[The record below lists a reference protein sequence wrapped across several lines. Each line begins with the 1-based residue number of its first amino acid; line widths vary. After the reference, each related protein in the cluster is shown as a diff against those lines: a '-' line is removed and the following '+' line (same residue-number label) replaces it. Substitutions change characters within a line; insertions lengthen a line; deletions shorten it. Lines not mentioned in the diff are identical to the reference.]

1 MTALPNIPE
10 FPESG
15 RIFQENRKVRLG
27 DCNQAGRMRLD
38 ALLRFAQDLSDDDTT
53 DAQLAA
59 DSNWVV
65 RSVVVKCGKPGA
77 LGEALD
83 MRTACSGLGGRWAE
97 RRIEIRGQL
106 GCEYDLVVMWICIDP
121 VTHRPKRLSEDFLE
135 TFGLAAAGRKVKA
148 SRLLDLDHNIDE
160 TATFL
165 TRVSDFD
172 VFGHMNNAAYGALIE
187 QLTTGSLDGEFTAV
201 IDFYGGVP
209 VTDKVEISADS
220 QGDLKQLV
228 FWHKMEQAAAAVVQ
242 KD

>member
-1 MTALPNIPE
+1 MTALPNITE
-10 FPESG
+10 FPENG
-15 RIFQENRKVRLG
+15 RIFSKNRKVRLG

-65 RSVVVKCGKPGA
+65 RSVVVKCGKPAA
-77 LGEALD
+77 LGESLS
-83 MRTACSGLGGRWAE
+83 MRTACSGLGSRWAE
-97 RRIEIRGQL
+97 RRIEIRGSQDA
-106 GCEYDLVVMWICIDP
+106 EYDLVVMWICIDP

-135 TFGLAAAGRKVKA
+135 TFGSAAAGRKVKA
-148 SRLLDLDHNIDE
+148 SRLLNVDHSVDE

-187 QLTTGSLDGEFTAV
+187 QLLSL
-201 IDFYGGVP
+201 IH
-209 VTDKVEISADS
+209 I
-220 QGDLKQLV
+220 
-228 FWHKMEQAAAAVVQ
+228 
-242 KD
+242 